1 MRASG
6 TKYANPLQN
15 ECAIDISGLND
26 ETRDFILTET
36 SPYNKHKTPPR
47 VIVECGRVST
57 GLHVVF
63 VGDITEA
70 TISSPPDVDLS
81 IKAKTNN
88 GNNAKVVTTDGIE
101 RISLRE
107 LSNIVAQNNGLLI
120 SYHATDKQV
129 ANYAYA
135 GSASAQIQ
143 DLQRVGGVRAFV
155 DDGVL
160 FVKDERESI
169 KDRVRVLNMNSGLV
183 GIPKPTDKGL
193 EVTYL
198 IDGESQLG
206 GTLRLDSKMN
216 KSLNGDYVI
225 NQLKFDIA
233 THSDEFYYT
242 ALCERKE

>member
-1 MRASG
+1 MIDYRQVRIGIEVNGKLHLYEGLRMRASG

-26 ETRDFILTET
+26 DTRDFILTET
-36 SPYNKHKTPPR
+36 SPHNKHKTPPR

-107 LSNIVAQNNGLLI
+107 LSNIVAQNNGLMI

-193 EVTYL
+193 
-198 IDGESQLG
+198 
-206 GTLRLDSKMN
+206 
-216 KSLNGDYVI
+216 
-225 NQLKFDIA
+225 
-233 THSDEFYYT
+233 
-242 ALCERKE
+242 